1 MIYGLYA
8 KTPEDEE
15 EGCPRCDAFGN
26 KVAELHYTVVAL
38 EDNRRFW
45 LNKNNILGPGFFESL
60 VRMFEIFYLFENF
73 FKQTIVLFQDPILSA
88 FGTDKFTGIPSTEKI
103 TLAKDEFPISLPTM
117 YTIFD
122 SIPTSDC
129 SQFGY
134 KTGTLIRGLY
144 REVVPAD
151 S

>member
-1 MIYGLYA
+1 MTSKKSSGLLVRATSCCILLLLLSSPFAQAEMRCKMRYDVRAYQAWYDFGSNMIYGLYA

-60 VRMFEIFYLFENF
+60 VRTFEVFYLFENF
-73 FKQTIVLFQDPILSA
+73 FKQTIVLF
-88 FGTDKFTGIPSTEKI
+88 
-103 TLAKDEFPISLPTM
+103 
-117 YTIFD
+117 
-122 SIPTSDC
+122 
-129 SQFGY
+129 
-134 KTGTLIRGLY
+134 
-144 REVVPAD
+144 
-151 S
+151 